1 MCQIR
6 IIRKK
11 CQKCPENFP
20 DEVSLSRCQ
29 KAVDKNVAKCDPSD
43 CYEVGALA
51 LGNWRDCK
59 KCWAKYEAELEAER
73 EKQRLLL
80 LQQAK

>member
-11 CQKCPENFP
+11 CQKCPENFL
-20 DEVSLSRCQ
+20 DE
-29 KAVDKNVAKCDPSD
+29 CDPSD

-73 EKQRLLL
+73 EKQRLLF